1 MSYHHEFGII
11 DSIHGEELHVE
22 YMPERYGCV
31 AVDGEEVEHWIEQLN
46 DMRTFFHSYHCP
58 GHGLDECG
66 ITLIPHASLSFFIEV
81 VLNRMNNQATSELG
95 QLILKI
101 IEARDEGKDM
111 IHFGL

>member
-1 MSYHHEFGII
+1 MSYYHEFGII
-11 DSIHGEELHVE
+11 DSIHGEELHVQ
-22 YMPERYGCV
+22 YIPERYGCV
-31 AVDGEEVEHWIEQLN
+31 VVDGEEVEQWIEQLS

-66 ITLIPHASLSFFIEV
+66 ITLIPHASLSFFFEV

-95 QLILKI
+95 QLIIKI
-101 IEARDEGKDM
+101 IKARDEGKDM